1 MSHVVTNLRLNIFL
15 NFMMHSINLLIF
27 ILLDFAEVKM
37 HMNVNDVMY
46 LFVVMQ
52 PIVSDLLSLR

>member
-1 MSHVVTNLRLNIFL
+1 
-15 NFMMHSINLLIF
+15 MMHSINLLIF

-37 HMNVNDVMY
+37 NKNVNDCMY

>member
-1 MSHVVTNLRLNIFL
+1 
-15 NFMMHSINLLIF
+15 MMHSINALIF

-37 HMNVNDVMY
+37 HMNVNDGMY